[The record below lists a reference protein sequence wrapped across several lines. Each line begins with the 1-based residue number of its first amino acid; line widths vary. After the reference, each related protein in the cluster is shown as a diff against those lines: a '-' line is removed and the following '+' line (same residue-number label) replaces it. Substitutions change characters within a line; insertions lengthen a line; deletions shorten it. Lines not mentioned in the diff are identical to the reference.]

1 MTISITKEN
10 TAVYHDCLALV
21 DDAKQSVAEAQAYID
36 KYEAAYKGMVR
47 PSLRVSRAGRG
58 YHHPASKVK
67 FTWFEN
73 AGSDLKSLAFEWRG
87 TLGKSWY
94 RKPEQTPR
102 DGAICIS
109 LK

>member
-21 DDAKQSVAEAQAYID
+21 EDARQSVAEAQAYID
-36 KYEAAYKGMVR
+36 KYEAAYKAIIR
-47 PSLRVSRAGRG
+47 PSLRVSRAGRV
-58 YHHPASKVK
+58 YHHSSSKVK

-87 TLGKSWY
+87 CQGKSWY
-94 RKPEQTPR
+94 RHPETTPR